1 MFSGLNRLRI
11 SEFWMPLMTLQQG
24 GVEGAGA
31 GACKVFRQ
39 LAWLAENL
47 HGWGVPPAH
56 RVVPQRLHFAP
67 QCGNSGTRRP
77 PLAAAQH
84 SAPGLQVDEAG
95 AGDVA
100 LVICLVEEN
109 VFAVA
114 ALLRGGIPVH
124 DAVVVDAV
132 LAAQLLPELGADLQR
147 RDGGQV
153 GPGGS

>member
-1 MFSGLNRLRI
+1 MLGDVEVLWVVQVLI
-11 SEFWMPLMTLQQG
+11 EPILD
-24 GVEGAGA
+24 GVDD
-31 GACKVFRQ
+31 
-39 LAWLAENL
+39 
-47 HGWGVPPAH
+47 
-56 RVVPQRLHFAP
+56 
-67 QCGNSGTRRP
+67 T
-77 PLAAAQH
+77 
-84 SAPGLQVDEAG
+84 GLQVDEAG

-114 ALLRGGIPVH
+114 ALLRGGILVH

>member
-1 MFSGLNRLRI
+1 M
-11 SEFWMPLMTLQQG
+11 
-24 GVEGAGA
+24 
-31 GACKVFRQ
+31 FRQ

-47 HGWGVPPAH
+47 HGWGVPPA
-56 RVVPQRLHFAP
+56 RRALPQRLHFAP

-77 PLAAAQH
+77 LAAAQH
-84 SAPGLQVDEAG
+84 SAPRLQVDEAG

-100 LVICLVEEN
+100 LIICLVEED
-109 VFAVA
+109 VLAVA
-114 ALLRGGIPVH
+114 ALLRVGVLVH

-132 LAAQLLPELGADLQR
+132 LAAQLLPELGADLQW